1 MSDRPPGVSALVCPS
16 VLDVPTSDASP
27 GEEDNPAHGE
37 LSEVAL
43 RVYYLN
49 GRGQERQAVLTMN
62 DPLEA
67 LLGQEERLR
76 HLVYD
81 ACARLGYGV
90 LSLQLELRMPR
101 HEERPTATVLSFPGT
116 GPA

>member
-1 MSDRPPGVSALVCPS
+1 MSDRVPCVSELACPS

-27 GEEDNPAHGE
+27 WRRGQPCPWG
-37 LSEVAL
+37 AL
-43 RVYYLN
+43 RGGAPCLLPQ
-49 GRGQERQAVLTMN
+49 RQGQERQAALTMN

-81 ACARLGYGV
+81 ACARLGYSI
-90 LSLQLELRMPR
+90 LSLQLELHMPR
-101 HEERPTATVLSFPGT
+101 HEDRPTATVLSLPGT